1 MKFIV
6 VFHYM
11 DGEDFEIEVHSDDM
25 QAFMDTLS
33 KSECYFNNSRG
44 LGVWIPID
52 KIRYFH
58 VEKVDEK
65 GRRVVESDSKILDN
79 NGKLEERE
87 PEDPETGE
95 GGVDG
100 AVPAA

>member
-11 DGEDFEIEVHSDDM
+11 DGEDFEIEVHPDDM
-25 QAFMDTLS
+25 ESFMNTLG
-33 KSECYFNNSRG
+33 KSEVYFNSSRG

-65 GRRVVESDSKILDN
+65 GRRVVEIDSKILDN
-79 NGKLEERE
+79 NGKPEERE
-87 PEDPETGE
+87 QEDPETGE

-100 AVPAA
+100 AVSAA